1 MILVP
6 VTDQD
11 TLEVTFVQDPSINP
25 TKAMSRNA
33 DEDGSGDVSAGD
45 TLTYQITVTNNGTA
59 NLTNVVVS
67 DDLTGDN
74 KTCPLVIPDDTC
86 VLNATYAVN
95 SNDLGTTINNTG
107 TCESDQT
114 DPVEDDE
121 DVTVPTPSLAIDKT
135 YELFDDVDG
144 SGDVSPGDTILY
156 TITATNNGT
165 ANLTNVY
172 ITDTL
177 LTLSCTPTQPAFLAP
192 TETLVCNGTY
202 EVTTLDD
209 AMGFVTNTATA
220 DSTQTGLLDDTVT
233 VPVVQKNQRSIRISS
248 LTADRDGD
256 DDQTTLIG
264 EFLITDES
272 ENGNKNELSV
282 CIPDLFL
289 TFEYKEGN
297 TWVPLERPFGG
308 L

>member
-1 MILVP
+1 
-6 VTDQD
+6 
-11 TLEVTFVQDPSINP
+11 
-25 TKAMSRNA
+25 
-33 DEDGSGDVSAGD
+33 
-45 TLTYQITVTNNGTA
+45 
-59 NLTNVVVS
+59 
-67 DDLTGDN
+67 
-74 KTCPLVIPDDTC
+74 
-86 VLNATYAVN
+86 
-95 SNDLGTTINNTG
+95 
-107 TCESDQT
+107 
-114 DPVEDDE
+114 
-121 DVTVPTPSLAIDKT
+121 
-135 YELFDDVDG
+135 
-144 SGDVSPGDTILY
+144 
-156 TITATNNGT
+156 
-165 ANLTNVY
+165 
-172 ITDTL
+172 
-177 LTLSCTPTQPAFLAP
+177 
-192 TETLVCNGTY
+192 
-202 EVTTLDD
+202 
-209 AMGFVTNTATA
+209 MGFVTNTATA